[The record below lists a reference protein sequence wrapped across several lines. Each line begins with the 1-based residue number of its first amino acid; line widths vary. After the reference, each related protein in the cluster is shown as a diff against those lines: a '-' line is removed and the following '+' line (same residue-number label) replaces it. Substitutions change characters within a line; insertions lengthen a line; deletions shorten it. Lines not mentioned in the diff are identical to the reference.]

1 MNWNKINRVLHRDF
15 GYFFVATSIIYG
27 LSGIALN
34 HLNDWNPNYVISSEE
49 FQISQPIEKNMITE
63 SWVFEIIDKYDDKK
77 NFKKYYFPSEN
88 RLKIFLIGGSILIDL
103 ENGNG
108 FIEKIRRRKI
118 FYDANYLHYNP
129 GNWWTWFS
137 DIYAGSLILLAVTG
151 LFILK
156 GKNGIKGRG
165 AWLTILG
172 LIIPLFIL
180 YFLL

>member
-1 MNWNKINRVLHRDF
+1 MNWRKINRVLHRDF

-34 HLNDWNPNYVISSEE
+34 HIKDWNPNFVISYSE
-49 FQISQPIEKNMITE
+49 FQISQPIEKSMVTE
-63 SWVFEIIDKYDDKK
+63 SWVLEIIDKYDDKK
-77 NFKKYYFPSEN
+77 NYKKYYFPAEN
-88 RLKIFLIGGSILIDL
+88 RLKVFLIGGSAIINLDD
-103 ENGNG
+103 GKG
-108 FIEKIRRRKI
+108 FIEKIRRRRI
-118 FYDANYLHYNP
+118 FYETNYLHYNP
-129 GNWWTWFS
+129 GNWWKWFS
-137 DIYAGSLILLAVTG
+137 DIYAGALILLAITG

>member
-1 MNWNKINRVLHRDF
+1 MNWRKINRVLHRDF

-34 HLNDWNPNYVISSEE
+34 HIKDWNPNFVISNTE
-49 FQISQPIEKNMITE
+49 FQVSGPINKNAITDT
-63 SWVFEIIDKYDDKK
+63 WVLDIINQYDDKE
-77 NFKKYYFPSEN
+77 NYKKYYFPAEN
-88 RLKIFLIGGSILIDL
+88 RLKIFLDGGSAIINLDT
-103 ENGNG
+103 GQG
-108 FIEKIRRRKI
+108 FIEKIRRRRI
-118 FYDANYLHYNP
+118 FYETNYLHYNP
-129 GNWWTWFS
+129 GNWWKWFS
-137 DIYAGSLILLAVTG
+137 DIYAGALILLAITG